1 MQIKFLSQMDIT
13 SLRTII
19 VRRKLQLFSGGNSG
33 ISKIGWSRSKPKTSV
48 TDGEKAGKCTRIFY
62 FHNTE
67 SLFKFIFALYFLKY
81 FYLLSYKIF
90 ISGQWRNW
98 NIFILVKQN
107 TFIILHW
114 NSLLNGTYHKNL
126 WQVISHKNC
135 FSEKYWT
142 SSKRNS
148 T

>member
-1 MQIKFLSQMDIT
+1 MDIP

-33 ISKIGWSRSKPKTSV
+33 NSKIGWSRSKAKTSV
-48 TDGEKAGKCTRIFY
+48 TDGKKAGKCTRIFY

-67 SLFKFIFALYFLKY
+67 SLFKFIFALYCLKY
-81 FYLLSYKIF
+81 FYILSYKIF

-126 WQVISHKNC
+126 WQGISHKNC